1 MYSIYT
7 FLSLCECFICFYHC
21 MLHVIHVI
29 NCFDSF
35 WRNNIAI
42 SISILQMELNSF
54 KFKLQTKIFW
64 LLKFIVIFYSYKF
77 IMFFGRIIKFKFE
90 SFGITSS
97 TVENKI
103 HPLWAELCVNFYLGS
118 QFLGIVWFLGILLL
132 VLFLGRFLSI
142 IFTKWVFAKN

>member
-1 MYSIYT
+1 
-7 FLSLCECFICFYHC
+7 
-21 MLHVIHVI
+21 
-29 NCFDSF
+29 
-35 WRNNIAI
+35 
-42 SISILQMELNSF
+42 MELNSF

-142 IFTKWVFAKN
+142 IFTK